1 MYTERTIKSEKIY
14 EGKVVTLQV
23 DTVELPGAKYAKREI
38 VGHAESVGIIGIN
51 NEGELL
57 LIKQFRKPVEKTLV
71 EIPAGKIELKE
82 EPKLAAA
89 REFEEETGYKPGKL
103 TYITEFFSTPGF
115 SDEKIFIFLAEDLV
129 ETKQDLDADELI
141 EVTKVDFE
149 KALKLVE
156 VGEITDAKTI
166 IAILVLNQMRMKCTK

>member
-57 LIKQFRKPVEKTLV
+57 LIKQFRKPVEKILV